1 MKYNDLL
8 NELFDLLDENQD
20 IKRIKTLKGKLINNP
35 ELKNNLSLYKETRS
49 VESKKKLYENQD
61 YVKYLESENN
71 IRLLIADIK
80 KKFNFTNRKC

>member
-20 IKRIKTLKGKLINNP
+20 IKRIKTLKGKLINNL
-35 ELKNNLSLYKETRS
+35 ELQNNLSLYKETRS

-71 IRLLIADIK
+71 IRLLVADIK

>member
-20 IKRIKTLKGKLINNP
+20 IKRIKTLKSKLINNL

-49 VESKKKLYENQD
+49 IESKKKLYENQD

>member
-35 ELKNNLSLYKETRS
+35 ELQNNLSLYKETRS

>member
-35 ELKNNLSLYKETRS
+35 ELKNNLS

-71 IRLLIADIK
+71 IRLLVADIK

>member
-20 IKRIKTLKGKLINNP
+20 IKRVKTLKGKLINNL
-35 ELKNNLSLYKETRS
+35 ELQNNLSLYKETRS

>member
-20 IKRIKTLKGKLINNP
+20 IKRVKTLKGKLINNL
-35 ELKNNLSLYKETRS
+35 ELQNNLSLYKETRS

-71 IRLLIADIK
+71 IRLLVADIK

>member
-20 IKRIKTLKGKLINNP
+20 IKRIKTLKGKLINNL
-35 ELKNNLSLYKETRS
+35 ELQNNLSLYKETRN

>member
-20 IKRIKTLKGKLINNP
+20 IKRIKTLKGKLINNL
-35 ELKNNLSLYKETRS
+35 ELQNNLSLYKETRS